1 MDSVKNRTGGCLGCG
16 QVKNPTASC
25 LCLHSL
31 SEAKFRSNGL
41 IREMEEVSG
50 KGGIKAVSQLL
61 LIVLRSPDRKN
72 NTEQKNKKS
81 V

>member
-1 MDSVKNRTGGCLGCG
+1 MDSVKNRTGGYLGFG
-16 QVKNPTASC
+16 QVRNPAASC
-25 LCLHSL
+25 LCPHSL
-31 SEAKFRSNGL
+31 SEAEFRNNGL

-50 KGGIKAVSQLL
+50 QGSIRAGSPLL

-72 NTEQKNKKS
+72 SKQQKSKKS